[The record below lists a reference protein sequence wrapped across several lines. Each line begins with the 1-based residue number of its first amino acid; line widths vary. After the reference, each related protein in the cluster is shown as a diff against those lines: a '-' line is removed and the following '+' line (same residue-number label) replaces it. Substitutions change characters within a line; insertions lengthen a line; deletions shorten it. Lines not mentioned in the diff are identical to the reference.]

1 MILGQLTK
9 ACHGA
14 EGGAI
19 RGSAATRTEFG
30 DFSAEAF
37 GAFFRSGTIPDDQ
50 DWSLFSYQAMDYSLF
65 NAISS
70 KRWGQFA
77 IRQRWAECEVMDKL
91 HEKFNWYNF
100 GMDGIDDDS
109 MVESTLE

>member
-1 MILGQLTK
+1 
-9 ACHGA
+9 
-14 EGGAI
+14 
-19 RGSAATRTEFG
+19 
-30 DFSAEAF
+30 
-37 GAFFRSGTIPDDQ
+37 
-50 DWSLFSYQAMDYSLF
+50 MDYSLF